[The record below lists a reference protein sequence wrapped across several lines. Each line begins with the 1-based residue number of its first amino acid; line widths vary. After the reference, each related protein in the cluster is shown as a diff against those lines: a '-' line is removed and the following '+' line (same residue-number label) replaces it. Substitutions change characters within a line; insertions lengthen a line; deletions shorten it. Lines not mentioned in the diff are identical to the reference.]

1 MAQADI
7 AVDVSRRDMIC
18 ARGRRAGLRMHDAR
32 RCYFAIASLAG
43 LLRSMRLLLGG
54 RAGRLVG
61 MLSGLD
67 ARAPPAFGAPGVIG
81 GLAIDAEF
89 GRRRGLG
96 LRACFQSDA
105 EHGCYEGKGDDV
117 AGKRFNGTGFH
128 GFLRIDGAFR
138 LNSTKRGHLVL

>member
-18 ARGRRAGLRMHDAR
+18 PRGGRAGLRMHDAR

-67 ARAPPAFGAPGVIG
+67 ARAPPAFGVPGVIG
-81 GLAIDAEF
+81 GLAIDAE
-89 GRRRGLG
+89 
-96 LRACFQSDA
+96 S
-105 EHGCYEGKGDDV
+105 
-117 AGKRFNGTGFH
+117 AGAGQRFNCTEFH
-128 GFLRIDGAFR
+128 GFLRIDGVFR
-138 LNSTKRGHLVL
+138 LNSTKPGHLVL